1 MGCGLMA
8 RRLTVNQEDE
18 GSSPSVPADLDV
30 ISDMA
35 KSLES
40 ISRLS
45 RELQEEVLER
55 VASGVCPIEL
65 DGILYDVPE
74 PIFALIN
81 GLVSQIQELSNL
93 YEIPGHKGN

>member
-30 ISDMA
+30 TSSMA

-55 VASGVCPIEL
+55 VSSGICPIEVN
-65 DGILYDVPE
+65 GVLYEIPE
-74 PIFALIN
+74 PVFALIN
-81 GLVSQIQELSNL
+81 DLVMQIQELSRL
-93 YEIPGHKGN
+93 DEIPGYKGN

>member
-1 MGCGLMA
+1 
-8 RRLTVNQEDE
+8 
-18 GSSPSVPADLDV
+18 
-30 ISDMA
+30 MA

-55 VASGVCPIEL
+55 VASGICPIEL
-65 DGILYDVPE
+65 DGILYEVPE

-81 GLVSQIQELSNL
+81 SLVSQIQELSNL
-93 YEIPGHKGN
+93 DEISGYKGN

>member
-1 MGCGLMA
+1 MK
-8 RRLTVNQEDE
+8 
-18 GSSPSVPADLDV
+18 GSSPSIQVNLGV
-30 ISDMA
+30 ISNMA

-45 RELQEEVLER
+45 KELQEEVLER
-55 VASGVCPIEL
+55 VASGICPIEL
-65 DGILYDVPE
+65 DGILYEVPE

-81 GLVSQIQELSNL
+81 GLVAQIQELSNL

>member
-1 MGCGLMA
+1 MK
-8 RRLTVNQEDE
+8 
-18 GSSPSVPADLDV
+18 GSSPSIRADLDV
-30 ISDMA
+30 ISNMA

-55 VASGVCPIEL
+55 VASGICPIEL
-65 DGILYDVPE
+65 DGILYEVPE

-81 GLVSQIQELSNL
+81 SLVSQIQELSNL
-93 YEIPGHKGN
+93 DEISGYKGN

>member
-1 MGCGLMA
+1 M
-8 RRLTVNQEDE
+8 
-18 GSSPSVPADLDV
+18 DV
-30 ISDMA
+30 ISNMA

-55 VASGVCPIEL
+55 VASGICPIEL
-65 DGILYDVPE
+65 DGILYEVPE

-81 GLVSQIQELSNL
+81 SLVSQIQELSNL
-93 YEIPGHKGN
+93 DEISGYKGN

>member
-1 MGCGLMA
+1 MA

-30 ISDMA
+30 TSSMA

-55 VASGVCPIEL
+55 VSSGICPIEVN
-65 DGILYDVPE
+65 GVLYEIPE
-74 PIFALIN
+74 PVFALIN
-81 GLVSQIQELSNL
+81 DLVMQIQELSRL
-93 YEIPGHKGN
+93 DEIPGYKGN

>member
-1 MGCGLMA
+1 MA
-8 RRLTVNQEDE
+8 RLLTVNQEDE

-55 VASGVCPIEL
+55 VSSGVCPIEL

-81 GLVSQIQELSNL
+81 GLVAQIQELSNL

>member
-1 MGCGLMA
+1 MK
-8 RRLTVNQEDE
+8 
-18 GSSPSVPADLDV
+18 GSSPSIRADLDV
-30 ISDMA
+30 ISNMA

-55 VASGVCPIEL
+55 VASGICPIEL
-65 DGILYDVPE
+65 DGILYEVPE

-81 GLVSQIQELSNL
+81 SLVSQIQELSNL
-93 YEIPGHKGN
+93 NEISGYKGN

>member
-1 MGCGLMA
+1 MA

-30 ISDMA
+30 TSSMA

-55 VASGVCPIEL
+55 VSSGICPIVVN
-65 DGILYDVPE
+65 GVLYEIPE
-74 PIFALIN
+74 PVFALIN
-81 GLVSQIQELSNL
+81 DLVMQIQELSRL
-93 YEIPGHKGN
+93 DEIPGYKGN

>member
-1 MGCGLMA
+1 MK
-8 RRLTVNQEDE
+8 

-30 ISDMA
+30 TSSMA

-55 VASGVCPIEL
+55 VSSGICPIEVN
-65 DGILYDVPE
+65 GVLYEIPE
-74 PIFALIN
+74 PVFALIN
-81 GLVSQIQELSNL
+81 DLVMQIQELSRL
-93 YEIPGHKGN
+93 DEIPGYKGN